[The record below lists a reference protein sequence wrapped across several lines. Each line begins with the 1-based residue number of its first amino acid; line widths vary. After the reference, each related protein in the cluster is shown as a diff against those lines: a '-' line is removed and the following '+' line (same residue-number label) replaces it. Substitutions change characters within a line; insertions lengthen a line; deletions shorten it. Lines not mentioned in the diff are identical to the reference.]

1 MDHETYVWLV
11 NPHTKGNGS
20 TDNLQ
25 EIQYR
30 MQYSTSQLIVYHTI
44 LQYMYI
50 TVGGSIHVP
59 HVQYISQETVY
70 YSIPTVH
77 YSKLQHIPEPIDGR
91 VFQL

>member
-20 TDNLQ
+20 TDDLQ

-30 MQYSTSQLIVYHTI
+30 MQIQYITDYHTI

-50 TVGGSIHVP
+50 TVGGSI

-77 YSKLQHIPEPIDGR
+77 YSKLQHIPEPIDGS